1 MVLSASA
8 TAFLLFG
15 IALIYAQCGSL
26 DIATIGAQLSKLP
39 STETAHVT
47 LLIVGLGMMVIGFGF
62 KLSLVPFHLWTP
74 DVYQGAP
81 APVTT
86 YLATVSKIA
95 VFAVLLRLFYTIP
108 ATDSFFYQLL
118 GGLAFVSI
126 VIGNLLALLQSN
138 LKRLLGFSSTA
149 HFGYLLV
156 ALIACRLGTLSFEA
170 VALYLVMYLLTS
182 VGSFGVVSLM
192 SSPYQ
197 DKDAEDLP
205 AYRGLF
211 WRRPVLTAAMT
222 VMFLSLAGI
231 PMTLGFIG
239 KFYILAVGIQ
249 FHFWWLT
256 GAVVFGSAVGLY
268 YYLRVISIMYLR
280 TPGMPSRDASND
292 WALTTGGFM
301 VLLSAILVVAL
312 GIYPQPLLD
321 LLPLAQLATP

>member
-1 MVLSASA
+1 
-8 TAFLLFG
+8 
-15 IALIYAQCGSL
+15 
-26 DIATIGAQLSKLP
+26 
-39 STETAHVT
+39 
-47 LLIVGLGMMVIGFGF
+47 
-62 KLSLVPFHLWTP
+62 
-74 DVYQGAP
+74 
-81 APVTT
+81 
-86 YLATVSKIA
+86 
-95 VFAVLLRLFYTIP
+95 
-108 ATDSFFYQLL
+108 
-118 GGLAFVSI
+118 
-126 VIGNLLALLQSN
+126 
-138 LKRLLGFSSTA
+138 
-149 HFGYLLV
+149 
-156 ALIACRLGTLSFEA
+156 
-170 VALYLVMYLLTS
+170 
-182 VGSFGVVSLM
+182 M

-256 GAVVFGSAVGLY
+256 GVVVFGSAVGLY
-268 YYLRVISIMYLR
+268 YYLRVISILYLR